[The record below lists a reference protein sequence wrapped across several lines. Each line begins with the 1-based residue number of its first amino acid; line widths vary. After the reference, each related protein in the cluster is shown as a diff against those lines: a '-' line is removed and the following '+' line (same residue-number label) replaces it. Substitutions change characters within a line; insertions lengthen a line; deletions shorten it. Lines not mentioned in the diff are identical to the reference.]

1 MRAVVGLASIAW
13 LGCSFDWDTFDPRL
27 VDASAT
33 SAQSTTSATG
43 STSSAGGSGAGGG
56 AAGSGGSGGVPLG
69 PWGPPQLVTALAHAA
84 DDDDPTFTADLLELY
99 FNTERTDADP
109 DIWKSTRASSSDP
122 WGPPVEEAA
131 LNSLLIETQPM
142 IAPDGLTIWLSSDRA
157 GQGLTD
163 IFISTRATRT
173 SPWSTPTLVVELN
186 SPSYENASNVINGAL
201 FLLMDRNDQ
210 IHTTSR
216 NTPSDP
222 WGPITPIAELN
233 VSPINADGWLAPDSL
248 TLFFTSD
255 RAGDPHLYEAVR
267 TTPTGVFAEPVAIA
281 ELNSTGSDSDPFL
294 SPDAHYIMFAR
305 GLSLNGPREI
315 YEASR

>member
-1 MRAVVGLASIAW
+1 MRAVVGLASVAW
-13 LGCSFDWDTFDPRL
+13 LGCSFDWDSFDPRV

-33 SAQSTTSATG
+33 SAQATTSATG
-43 STSSAGGSGAGGG
+43 GSTTSAGGSGAAGGSAGGGGGGGG
-56 AAGSGGSGGVPLG
+56 ALG
-69 PWGPPQLVTALAHAA
+69 PWGPPQLVTALSHAA

-99 FNTERTDADP
+99 FNTERGTDP
-109 DIWKSTRASSSDP
+109 DIWKSTRASSSDA

-131 LNSLLIETQPM
+131 LNSLQIETQPM

-173 SPWSTPTLVVELN
+173 SPWSTPTLVVELS
-186 SPSYENASNVINGAL
+186 SPSYENASTVINGAL
-201 FLLMDRNDQ
+201 FMLMDRNDQ

-216 NTPSDP
+216 NMPSDP
-222 WGPITPIAELN
+222 WGPVTPIAELN

-248 TLFFTSD
+248 TLIFTSD
-255 RAGDPHLYEAVR
+255 RAGDPHLYETVR
-267 TTPTGVFAEPVAIA
+267 TTPDGVFAMPVSIA
-281 ELNSTGSDSDPFL
+281 ELNSTGPDSDPFL
-294 SPDAHYIMFAR
+294 SPDARYIMFAR
-305 GLSLNGPREI
+305 GLSLNGPREL